1 MTKIGKS
8 DIFKKFPRGPGM
20 KDAKEF
26 DREPLRNSEFYKSLP
41 PTSGKPI
48 QERWG
53 GRRRSENVV
62 DNTADPIAKII
73 EAEKRAMKQPDEMP
87 QSGPA
92 AEKKPRLKPKNT
104 NPSSKSGRLNSQVT
118 PGKWS
123 TK

>member
-1 MTKIGKS
+1 MTGKS

-20 KDAKEF
+20 KDAKQF
-26 DREPLRNSEFYKSLP
+26 DREPLRNSDFYKNVLK
-41 PTSGKPI
+41 PTSGTTI

-53 GRRRSENVV
+53 GRRQSEHIV

-73 EAEKRAMKQPDEMP
+73 AAEKKAMTQPEEMP
-87 QSGPA
+87 QSGPK
-92 AEKKPRLKPKNT
+92 AEKKPRLKPKTT